1 MARQTLNVSTRS
13 VTAQDANA
21 WLRMRCDLWPDGT
34 EAEHREEIERYLAG
48 RSDEPLQV
56 IVAVAESGEPIG
68 IAELSI
74 RPYAEGCRTR
84 NVAYLEGWYVRPA
97 ARGRGVGRALIQA
110 TERWASSRGCAELA
124 SDAESDND
132 TSRRAHSAL
141 GFEEVGL
148 IRCFRKEL

>member
-1 MARQTLNVSTRS
+1 MSTRP
-13 VTAQDANA
+13 VTAQDASA

-34 EAEHREEIERYLAG
+34 EAEHREEIERYLTG

-56 IVAVAESGEPIG
+56 IVAVTDSGEPIG

-97 ARGRGVGRALIQA
+97 ARGHGVGRALIQA
-110 TERWASSRGCAELA
+110 TERWALSRGCAELA

-132 TSRRAHSAL
+132 TSRRAHRAL